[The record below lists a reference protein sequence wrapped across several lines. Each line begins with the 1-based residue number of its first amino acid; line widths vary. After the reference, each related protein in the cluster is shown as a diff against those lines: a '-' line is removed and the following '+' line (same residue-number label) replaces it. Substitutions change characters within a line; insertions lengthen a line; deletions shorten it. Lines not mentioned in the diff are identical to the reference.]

1 MSQKR
6 LLKSNH
12 FLFTFIS
19 LAAFAFA
26 LAGCRPC
33 ASNGSVEK
41 WMGDYA
47 SEMSE
52 RGLNLQAIQAYERN
66 LSVSGLTAADKAE
79 IHFAIAEIYREKMSD
94 CDNALAHYVMI
105 DYIQPDG
112 SFAKKSAP
120 LISECME
127 RTGRF
132 MDSRRAAEG
141 EKTDA
146 EKETIVAVVKGVE
159 ITLSDLDQIVRD
171 TMMDPS
177 QLSREEKIELL
188 SARISQELM
197 ADAAL
202 QKGYHKDP
210 DIQKKVEEF
219 RRAQLANK
227 VFQEEIRGKSRVSPE
242 VVKRYYDEN
251 RNLFTDENGDIAP
264 FELVSPQIYA
274 KLNLDAQQKAAQTY
288 LQSLLASEKTEIF
301 RDKIPD
307 KAK

>member
-1 MSQKR
+1 MKFKLFNRFSFILCLSIVMALFSF
-6 LLKSNH
+6 LL
-12 FLFTFIS
+12 T
-19 LAAFAFA
+19 
-26 LAGCRPC
+26 GCRPD
-33 ASNGSVEK
+33 SSSGQIEK

-52 RGLNLQAIQAYERN
+52 RGLNLQAIQAYERS
-66 LSVSGLTAADKAE
+66 LSVSGLTASDKAE

-127 RTGRF
+127 KTGRF
-132 MDSRRAAEG
+132 MDARRAVEG

-242 VVKRYYDEN
+242 IVKRYYDEN
-251 RNLFTDENGDIAP
+251 RSLFTDENGNIAP
-264 FELVSPQIYA
+264 FELASSQIYA
-274 KLNLDAQQKAAQTY
+274 KLNLDAQQRAAQTY

-301 RDKIPD
+301 RDRIPD

>member
-1 MSQKR
+1 MSPKR
-6 LLKSNH
+6 LLKSNR
-12 FLFTFIS
+12 FLFAFVS
-19 LAAFAFA
+19 LAAFSFA

-33 ASNGSVEK
+33 APNGSVEK

-47 SEMSE
+47 SELSE
-52 RGLNLQAIQAYERN
+52 RGLSLQAVNAYESK
-66 LSVSGLTAADKAE
+66 LSTPGLTASDKAE

-127 RTGRF
+127 KTGRF
-132 MDSRRAAEG
+132 MDARRAAHV
-141 EKTDA
+141 EKTDSA
-146 EKETIVAVVKGVE
+146 KETIVAVVKGVE

-171 TMMDPS
+171 KMMDPS

-210 DIQKKVEEF
+210 DIQRNVEEF
-219 RRAQLANK
+219 RRSQLANK

-242 VVKRYYDEN
+242 IVKRYYDEN
-251 RNLFTDENGDIAP
+251 KNIFADENGNIAP
-264 FELVSPQIYA
+264 FELVSSQIYA

-301 RDKIPD
+301 RDRIPD